1 MRVNA
6 NKGIRNLAA
15 MAALVLMAGCS
26 TLQPPDPN
34 GPRSTAPPYP
44 IVLLDDSAQQEDA
57 LLAWRQVAQRY
68 SVASSSEIALNPLTA
83 TVRALPA
90 NLATPILL
98 PKVGIGATQTEEET
112 RESLRRFIDEWRLLI
127 GAEPNQLSL
136 VERVDES
143 ANVKVARY
151 EQRPFRYP
159 LRGGYG
165 QLLIR
170 FNNSRQVLELS
181 SNCLRNTDRLQ
192 TAIANL
198 SAQVTPEDAVSH
210 IRGKSFNLP
219 TSSGQQQTF
228 TLSANEVAQVGELV
242 IFALPSQTQR
252 DVMEL
257 HLAWEIHTP
266 NSSVKKVYLD
276 AVSDEVIAALP

>member
-6 NKGIRNLAA
+6 NTRIRKWLAI
-15 MAALVLMAGCS
+15 ALLLLMTGCS

-34 GPRSTAPPYP
+34 GPRSNVPPYP
-44 IVLLDDSAQQEDA
+44 VVILDDSAQRDDA
-57 LLAWRQVAQRY
+57 LLAWRQLAQRY
-68 SVASSSEIALNPLTA
+68 SVATSSEVVLNPLTA
-83 TVRALPA
+83 TVSALPT

-98 PKVGIGATQTEEET
+98 PKVGLGTTQTEEET
-112 RESLRRFIDEWRLLI
+112 RESLRRFIDEWRSLI

-143 ANVKVARY
+143 ANIKVARY
-151 EQRPFRYP
+151 EQRPFRYA

-170 FNNSRQVLELS
+170 FNNNRQVIELS
-181 SNCLRNTDRLQ
+181 SNCLRNTDRWQ
-192 TAIANL
+192 TTIASL
-198 SAQVTPEDAVSH
+198 SAKVNPEDAVNH

-219 TSSGQQQTF
+219 TLSGQPQTF
-228 TLSANEVAQVGELV
+228 TISANEVAQVGELV
-242 IFALPSQTQR
+242 IYALPSSTQR
-252 DVMEL
+252 DVLEL

-266 NSSVKKVYLD
+266 NSTVKKVYLD
-276 AVSDEVIAALP
+276 AVSDEVIAAST